1 MWLLICNRIV
11 ENIVM
16 VMSCCM
22 LIIVCYNL
30 KLYSS
35 STLEPNKEWSRSV
48 LLHSGTKQK
57 IEPLCSTIPNTERNG
72 SAPGI
77 GMEWLYSNTLLN
89 QTHPKGAPYKRAHL
103 GAPRCQRSPLDLR
116 RRYHSDGQRRDR
128 GRETRRGARIA
139 RPEAGLLHQ

>member
-57 IEPLCSTIPNTERNG
+57 IEPLRSTIPNTERNG

-89 QTHPKGAPYKRAHL
+89 QTHSNFLLGLTEVLVAIFFLLGTEVWEHESLLRANQTEFSTSL
-103 GAPRCQRSPLDLR
+103 VLWA
-116 RRYHSDGQRRDR
+116 Y
-128 GRETRRGARIA
+128 
-139 RPEAGLLHQ
+139 GLVWM